1 MDRLN
6 EIYGKNLVEFEKDLI
21 ENCGVSIQTLI
32 DILEFEIKTLQANYL
47 KLANKRDIALD
58 VDLIQDIVNTISSK
72 RDKLERYKIAY
83 NNANKN

>member
-6 EIYGKNLVEFEKDLI
+6 QIYGKNLVEFGKDLI

-47 KLANKRDIALD
+47 RLAAKRDIALD

-72 RDKLERYKIAY
+72 RDKLESYKIAY

>member
-6 EIYGKNLVEFEKDLI
+6 QIYGKNLVEFEKDLI

>member
-6 EIYGKNLVEFEKDLI
+6 QIYGKSLVEFEKDLI

>member
-6 EIYGKNLVEFEKDLI
+6 QIYGKNLVEFEKDLI

-58 VDLIQDIVNTISSK
+58 VDLIQDVVNTISSK

>member
-6 EIYGKNLVEFEKDLI
+6 QIYGKNLVEFEKDLI
-21 ENCGVSIQTLI
+21 GNCGVSIQTLI

>member
-6 EIYGKNLVEFEKDLI
+6 QIYGKNLVEFEKDLI

-47 KLANKRDIALD
+47 RLAAKRDIALD
-58 VDLIQDIVNTISSK
+58 VDLIQDIVETIKSK

>member
-6 EIYGKNLVEFEKDLI
+6 QIYGKNLVEFEKDLI

-47 KLANKRDIALD
+47 KLAAKRDIALD
-58 VDLIQDIVNTISSK
+58 VDLIQDIANTISSK
-72 RDKLERYKIAY
+72 RDKLERYKTAY